1 MKARANGISPG
12 HSLYKAKIGVE
23 APMPGVVYP
32 PLREL
37 ETYVQAGVL
46 GTEYLSGALQ
56 DACRHHA
63 GRTAL
68 ATPEGSVTYAALDD
82 LVTRAAA
89 ALMALGLHPT
99 DRVIFQL
106 INCKELVIAFLG
118 CLRAGLIPVCT
129 LASHREHEIGY
140 IANHAGARAH
150 IVQGDDPK
158 FDHVA
163 FAGEL
168 RSRIPSM
175 DVLISARGAA
185 RPGIPRLEDLIARTD
200 PAAAAAL
207 VAGVRHDPYQVALMQ
222 LSGGT
227 SGVPKLIPRFNS
239 EYVYNMR
246 AVAQFLDYRSD
257 DIMLMPM
264 PMIHNAS
271 MCCAWGPMLLVGGTF
286 IITPQPTV
294 EVLGEALR
302 RHSPTWLGA
311 GHRELLLRIDEA
323 IKLSGA
329 QTEQVRGVWVIN
341 SASFARGE
349 MNLPGHHIFG
359 MGEGLIMFTRPGDP
373 IDIREHTIGRP
384 VSALDRVRVLKP
396 GTEIEAA
403 PGEIG
408 ELAVKGPYTIHGYY
422 KAEERNRAAFT
433 SDGEYRSGDLISAR
447 VFAGVTYFVFEGRIK
462 DVIDRGGEK
471 ISSEEIELA
480 LARHPA
486 VAEVA
491 VVGVPDARLGERLC
505 ACVLARANGD
515 SASITVAGFGAFLQE
530 MRVAK
535 FKWPEHVELFE
546 EFPMTKIGKIDKTAL
561 RELAKERSA
570 AVPKGA

>member
-1 MKARANGISPG
+1 MTSSPPATSG
-12 HSLYKAKIGVE
+12 PLSSGAIGVGT
-23 APMPGVVYP
+23 PMAGVVYP
-32 PLREL
+32 PAAEL
-37 ETYVQAGVL
+37 ERYVRAGVL
-46 GTEYLSGALQ
+46 GAECWSRALH
-56 DACRHHA
+56 DSCLRHA
-63 GRTAL
+63 DRIAL
-68 ATPEGSVTYAALDD
+68 ATAEGNVSYSELDD

-89 ALMALGLHPT
+89 ALMGLGLHPT

-106 INCKELVIAFLG
+106 INCRELVIAFLG

-129 LASHREHEIGY
+129 LAAHREHEIGY
-140 IANHAGARAH
+140 IANHAEARAH

-175 DVLISARGAA
+175 DVLISTRGTA

-200 PAAAAAL
+200 PAQATAL
-207 VAGVRHDPYQVALMQ
+207 VAGVRHDPYQVAIMQ

-246 AVAQFLDYRSD
+246 AVAEFLEYRSD
-257 DIMLMPM
+257 DVMLMPM

-286 IITPQPTV
+286 IVTPQPSV
-294 EVLGEALR
+294 EVLAEVLR
-302 RHSPTWLGA
+302 HHSPTWLGA
-311 GHRELLLRIDEA
+311 GHRELLLRIDDA
-323 IKLSGA
+323 LKLSGA
-329 QTEQVRGVWVIN
+329 PTSQVRGVWVIN
-341 SASFARGE
+341 SASFARSE
-349 MNLPGHHIFG
+349 MKLPGHHIFG

-373 IDIREHTIGRP
+373 IEIREHTIGRP

-396 GTEIEAA
+396 GTEIEAGL
-403 PGEIG
+403 GEVG

-422 KAEERNRAAFT
+422 KAEERNKSAFT
-433 SDGEYRSGDLISAR
+433 SQGEYRSGDLISVR
-447 VFAGVTYFVFEGRIK
+447 VFEGVTYFVFEGRIK

-505 ACVLARANGD
+505 ACVLARANSDAADITIGGF
-515 SASITVAGFGAFLQE
+515 ASFLQE

-535 FKWPEHVELFE
+535 FKWPEHVEIFG

-561 RELAKERSA
+561 RELAKERI
-570 AVPKGA
+570 GAMRRST

>member
-1 MKARANGISPG
+1 MTLGPPNTAG
-12 HSLYKAKIGVE
+12 HAPSEATIGV
-23 APMPGVVYP
+23 ADPIPGVVYP
-32 PLREL
+32 PLTEL
-37 ETYVQAGVL
+37 KRYVQAGVL
-46 GTEYLSGALQ
+46 GLENWSGALHES
-56 DACRHHA
+56 CRRHTD
-63 GRTAL
+63 RIAL
-68 ATPEGSVTYAALDD
+68 ASPEGDVTYSELDD
-82 LVTRAAA
+82 LVNRAAA
-89 ALMALGLHPT
+89 AFIGLGLRPT

-106 INCKELVIAFLG
+106 SNCKELVIAFLG

-129 LASHREHEIGY
+129 LAAHREHEIGY
-140 IANHAGARAH
+140 IANHSEARAH

-163 FAGEL
+163 FASHL
-168 RSRIPSM
+168 RGSVPSM
-175 DVLISARGAA
+175 NVLVSARGAA
-185 RPGIPRLEDLIARTD
+185 RPGIPRLEDLIERTH
-200 PAAAAAL
+200 PVQAAAL
-207 VAGVRHDPYQVALMQ
+207 VATVRHDPYQVALMQ

-246 AVAQFLDYRSD
+246 AVAGFLEYRAD
-257 DIMLMPM
+257 DVMLMPM

-286 IITPQPTV
+286 IIIPQPSV
-294 EVLGEALR
+294 EALAGALK
-302 RHSPTWLGA
+302 RHLPTWLGA

-329 QTEQVRGVWVIN
+329 ETSQVRGVWVIN

-359 MGEGLIMFTRPGDP
+359 MAEGLIMFTRPCDP
-373 IDIREHTIGRP
+373 IEIREHTIGRP
-384 VSALDRVRVLKP
+384 VSELDRVRVLKP
-396 GTEIEAA
+396 GTEIEVGL
-403 PGEIG
+403 GEVG

-422 KAEERNRAAFT
+422 NAEERNKSAFT
-433 SDGEYRSGDLISAR
+433 SLGEYRSGDLISAR
-447 VFAGVTYFVFEGRIK
+447 VFDGVTHFVFEGRIK

-480 LARHPA
+480 LGRHPG

-505 ACVLARANGD
+505 ACVLARAND
-515 SASITVAGFGAFLQE
+515 DAASITIAGFAAFLRE

-535 FKWPEHVELFE
+535 FKWPEHVEVFE

-561 RELAKERSA
+561 RELARERI
-570 AVPKGA
+570 GATRRST

>member
-1 MKARANGISPG
+1 MTSSSPAPP
-12 HSLYKAKIGVE
+12 SPLSNAAIGVGTPI
-23 APMPGVVYP
+23 AGVVYP
-32 PLREL
+32 PLAEL
-37 ETYVQAGVL
+37 ERYVQAGVL
-46 GTEYLSGALQ
+46 GAECWSEALH
-56 DACRHHA
+56 DSCHRHA
-63 GRTAL
+63 DRIAL
-68 ATPEGSVTYAALDD
+68 ATPEGNVSYSELDG

-89 ALMALGLHPT
+89 AFIGLGLHPT

-106 INCKELVIAFLG
+106 INCRELVIAFLG

-129 LASHREHEIGY
+129 LAAHREHEIGY
-140 IANHAGARAH
+140 IANHAEARAH

-163 FAGEL
+163 FAHEL
-168 RSRIPSM
+168 RGRIPSM
-175 DVLISARGAA
+175 EVLISTRGTA
-185 RPGIPRLEDLIARTD
+185 RPGIPRLEDLIARTHL
-200 PAAAAAL
+200 AQAEAL
-207 VAGVRHDPYQVALMQ
+207 VASVRHDPYQVAIMQ

-246 AVAQFLDYRSD
+246 AVAEFLEYRSD
-257 DIMLMPM
+257 DVMLMPM

-286 IITPQPTV
+286 IVTPQPSI
-294 EVLGEALR
+294 EVLAEVLK

-311 GHRELLLRIDEA
+311 GHRELLLRIDDA
-323 IKLSGA
+323 LTLSGA
-329 QTEQVRGVWVIN
+329 PTRQVRGVWVIN
-341 SASFARGE
+341 SASYARGE

-359 MGEGLIMFTRPGDP
+359 MAEGLIMFTRPGDP
-373 IDIREHTIGRP
+373 IEIREHTIGRP
-384 VSALDRVRVLKP
+384 VSALDRVRVLTP
-396 GTEIEAA
+396 GTEIEAGL
-403 PGEIG
+403 GEIG

-422 KAEERNRAAFT
+422 KAEERNKSAFT
-433 SDGEYRSGDLISAR
+433 SQGEYRSGDLISAR
-447 VFAGVTYFVFEGRIK
+447 VFEGVTYFVFEGRIK

-505 ACVLARANGD
+505 ACVLARANSGAAD
-515 SASITVAGFGAFLQE
+515 ITIGGLSSFLRE
-530 MRVAK
+530 MGVAK
-535 FKWPEHVELFE
+535 FKWPEHVEVFE

-561 RELAKERSA
+561 RALAEERI
-570 AVPKGA
+570 GATRRST